1 MQKQQITGL
10 FVLLAATAAVIGAAQ
25 FWTAEQAEAAPSGQ
39 EMTYEEILANTQ
51 TAQVKGETISPNGRF
66 EVRAEG
72 RGDLCVSDIVTP
84 EKLQVVDRET
94 GEVKWEDQGWLTQS
108 ALWSPDSHCF
118 ALAYGG
124 RTWQAV
130 RVVETDTWTSW
141 NFALPDGSPIPEY
154 TFLPRIGELGKMPS
168 WMKTVS
174 ASR

>member
-1 MQKQQITGL
+1 M
-10 FVLLAATAAVIGAAQ
+10 LLAATAAVIGAAQ

-39 EMTYEEILANTQ
+39 EMTYEEILANTK

-72 RGDLCVSDIVTP
+72 RGDLCVSGIVTP